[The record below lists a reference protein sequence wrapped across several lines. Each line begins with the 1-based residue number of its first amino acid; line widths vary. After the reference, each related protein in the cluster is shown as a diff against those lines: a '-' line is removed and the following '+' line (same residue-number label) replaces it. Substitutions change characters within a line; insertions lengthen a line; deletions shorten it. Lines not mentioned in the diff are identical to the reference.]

1 MISIDS
7 ESIKRVTNGDLI
19 IRGIPEDISKAK
31 YEEGWCV
38 VNNLRATEELEVERS
53 ALLGSVSSLLA
64 VKRKIA
70 YGEFIDNDW
79 YILDA
84 ELR

>member
-1 MISIDS
+1 MLPINN

-19 IRGIPEDISKAK
+19 VRGNPEGILKRK
-31 YEEGWCV
+31 YEDGWFV
-38 VNNLRATEELEVERS
+38 VNNFRETEELEVERS
-53 ALLGSVSSLLA
+53 GLLETVSSL
-64 VKRKIA
+64 VNVHRKIA

-84 ELR
+84 TI

>member
-1 MISIDS
+1 MLAIDS

-19 IRGIPEDISKAK
+19 VRGNPEDISKAK
-31 YEEGWCV
+31 YQDGWCV
-38 VNNLRATEELEVERS
+38 INNFRVSEELVVERS
-53 ALLGSVSSLLA
+53 GILGYNPSL
-64 VKRKIA
+64 VNVNRKIA